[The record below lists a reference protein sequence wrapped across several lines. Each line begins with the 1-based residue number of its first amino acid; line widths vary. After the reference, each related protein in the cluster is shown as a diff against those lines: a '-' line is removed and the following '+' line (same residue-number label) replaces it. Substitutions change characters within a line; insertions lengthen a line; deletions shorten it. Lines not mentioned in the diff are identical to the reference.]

1 MKFLKIMQE
10 NFISKL
16 IAVFILSALSLA
28 VCACSEKTPEQIAA
42 ENAKKTDIAVRR
54 SKVFLFDEKP
64 AQAIQMLEQVYQEC
78 GPSAILCEAL
88 ADAYAQ
94 DGQLPSAAMFYD
106 RAADLKN
113 GDPELEINAAKCY
126 EQSNL
131 PDSAVKAY
139 SKYLKSKPQDM
150 VAWKA
155 MAKCLEKQEKYQE
168 ALNAY
173 LAALK
178 AAGRNPTSAEAASI
192 GVLFA
197 KTGNVPQARRWLEAA
212 YKATIP
218 ENIDTRRE
226 ILLALISVYLAE
238 KETVLLNATVEE
250 LDKMDP
256 NLVKE
261 KYPQLHAQLT
271 EFFKNLKEAEDALK
285 AEKAKKEAE
294 EKAKKEAEEK
304 AKKEAEEKA
313 KKEAEEK
320 AKKEAQDTMTKP
332 EAENKET
339 GGKSPTDAQQN
350 KPAQPAAG
358 TKDPKAA
365 ITETFSTPEN
375 EQIRDVEIKD
385 APSESTL
392 KSAES
397 SFDKLL
403 ELSKQSLSKGDARMA
418 EQAAHRAIALD
429 RNDTRGWRA
438 LAKAYELQ
446 NRDNDSYM
454 AAREAYVRAPD
465 DINATLFY
473 LRNASRIQNNEI
485 FLNSLYRAH
494 EKFPNNVEIL
504 VGLARTYKLI
514 GDNRNAKYFY
524 NVFLNMAPKEHPL
537 YQEMYDELEEILSK

>member
-10 NFISKL
+10 NFTFKL
-16 IAVFILSALSLA
+16 IAIFLLSALSFGL
-28 VCACSEKTPEQIAA
+28 CACSEKTPEQIAA

-78 GPSAILCEAL
+78 GPSALLCEAL

-192 GVLFA
+192 GILFT
-197 KTGNVPQARRWLEAA
+197 KIGNVPQARRWLEAA

-218 ENIDTRRE
+218 ENVDTRRE
-226 ILLALISVYLAE
+226 ILLSLLSVYLAE

-250 LDKMDP
+250 LDKMEP
-256 NLVKE
+256 NLVRE

-271 EFFKNLKEAEDALK
+271 EFFKNLKEAEEAIK

-294 EKAKKEAEEK
+294 EKEK

-320 AKKEAQDTMTKP
+320 AKKEAQEAKAISESAKKEENAGSQAEPEPGKP
-332 EAENKET
+332 A
-339 GGKSPTDAQQN
+339 SPAQQTN
-350 KPAQPAAG
+350 SQPPQ
-358 TKDPKAA
+358 DPKSA
-365 ITETFSTPEN
+365 ITETFSIAE

-385 APSESTL
+385 ESPEDTL
-392 KSAES
+392 KSAEG
-397 SFDKLL
+397 SFEKLL
-403 ELSKQSLSKGDARMA
+403 ELSKRSLAKGDAKTA
-418 EQAAHRAIALD
+418 EQAAHRAIAAN
-429 RNDTRGWRA
+429 RNDSQGWRA

-446 NRDNDSYM
+446 NRDSDSYM

-537 YQEMYDELEEILSK
+537 YKEMYDELEELLSK

>member
-10 NFISKL
+10 NFTFKL
-16 IAVFILSALSLA
+16 IAIFLLSALSFGL
-28 VCACSEKTPEQIAA
+28 CACSEKTPEQIAA

-78 GPSAILCEAL
+78 GPSALLCEAL

-192 GVLFA
+192 GILFT
-197 KTGNVPQARRWLEAA
+197 KIGNVPQARRWLEAA

-218 ENIDTRRE
+218 ENVDTRRE
-226 ILLALISVYLAE
+226 ILLSLLSVYLAE

-250 LDKMDP
+250 LDKMEP
-256 NLVKE
+256 NLVRE

-271 EFFKNLKEAEDALK
+271 EFFKNLKEAEEALK

-304 AKKEAEEKA
+304 AKKEAQEAKAISESA
-313 KKEAEEK
+313 KKEENAGSQAAPEPG
-320 AKKEAQDTMTKP
+320 KP
-332 EAENKET
+332 A
-339 GGKSPTDAQQN
+339 SPAQQTN
-350 KPAQPAAG
+350 SQPPQ
-358 TKDPKAA
+358 DPKSA
-365 ITETFSTPEN
+365 ITEIFSIAE
-375 EQIRDVEIKD
+375 EQMRDVEIKD
-385 APSESTL
+385 ESPEDTL
-392 KSAES
+392 KSAEG
-397 SFDKLL
+397 SFEKLL
-403 ELSKQSLSKGDARMA
+403 ELSKRSLAKGDAKTA
-418 EQAAHRAIALD
+418 EQAAHRAIAAN
-429 RNDTRGWRA
+429 RNDSQGWRA

-537 YQEMYDELEEILSK
+537 YKEMYDELEELLSK

>member
-10 NFISKL
+10 NFTFKL
-16 IAVFILSALSLA
+16 IAIFLLSALSFGL
-28 VCACSEKTPEQIAA
+28 CACSEKTPEQIAA

-78 GPSAILCEAL
+78 GPSALLCEAL

-94 DGQLPSAAMFYD
+94 DGHLPSAAMFYD

-192 GVLFA
+192 GILFT
-197 KTGNVPQARRWLEAA
+197 KIGNVPQARRWLEAA

-218 ENIDTRRE
+218 ENVDTRRE
-226 ILLALISVYLAE
+226 ILLALLSVYLAE

-250 LDKMDP
+250 LDKMEP
-256 NLVKE
+256 NLVRE

-271 EFFKNLKEAEDALK
+271 EFFKNLKEAEEAIK

-294 EKAKKEAEEK
+294 EKEK

-320 AKKEAQDTMTKP
+320 AKKEAQEAKAISESAKKEENAGSQAEPEPGKP
-332 EAENKET
+332 A
-339 GGKSPTDAQQN
+339 SPAQQTN
-350 KPAQPAAG
+350 SQPPQ
-358 TKDPKAA
+358 DPKSA
-365 ITETFSTPEN
+365 ITETFSIAE

-385 APSESTL
+385 ESPEDTL
-392 KSAES
+392 KSAEG
-397 SFDKLL
+397 SFEKLL
-403 ELSKQSLSKGDARMA
+403 ELSKRSLAKGDAKTA
-418 EQAAHRAIALD
+418 EQAAHRAIAAN
-429 RNDTRGWRA
+429 RNDSQGWRA

-537 YQEMYDELEEILSK
+537 YKEMYDELEELLSK

>member
-10 NFISKL
+10 NFTFKL
-16 IAVFILSALSLA
+16 IAIFLLSALSFGL
-28 VCACSEKTPEQIAA
+28 CACSEKTPEQIAA

-78 GPSAILCEAL
+78 GPSALLCEAL

-192 GVLFA
+192 GILFT
-197 KTGNVPQARRWLEAA
+197 KIGNVPQARRWLEAA

-218 ENIDTRRE
+218 ENVDTRRE
-226 ILLALISVYLAE
+226 ILLSLLSVYLAE

-250 LDKMDP
+250 LDKMEP
-256 NLVKE
+256 NLVRE

-271 EFFKNLKEAEDALK
+271 EFFKNLKEAEEALK
-285 AEKAKKEAE
+285 AEKAKKEAQ
-294 EKAKKEAEEK
+294 EKEK

-320 AKKEAQDTMTKP
+320 AKKEAQEAKAISESAKKEENAGSQAAPEPGKP
-332 EAENKET
+332 A
-339 GGKSPTDAQQN
+339 SPAQQTN
-350 KPAQPAAG
+350 SQPPQ
-358 TKDPKAA
+358 DPKSA
-365 ITETFSTPEN
+365 ITEIFSIAE
-375 EQIRDVEIKD
+375 EQMRDVEIKD
-385 APSESTL
+385 ESPEDTL
-392 KSAES
+392 KSAEG
-397 SFDKLL
+397 SFEKLL
-403 ELSKQSLSKGDARMA
+403 ELSKRSLAKGDTKTA
-418 EQAAHRAIALD
+418 EQAAHRAIAAN
-429 RNDTRGWRA
+429 RNDSQGWRA

-537 YQEMYDELEEILSK
+537 YKEMYDELEELLSK

>member
-10 NFISKL
+10 NFTFKL
-16 IAVFILSALSLA
+16 IAIFLLSALSFGL
-28 VCACSEKTPEQIAA
+28 CACSEKTPEQIAA

-78 GPSAILCEAL
+78 GPSALLCEAL

-192 GVLFA
+192 GILFT
-197 KTGNVPQARRWLEAA
+197 KIGNVPQARRWLEAA

-218 ENIDTRRE
+218 ENVDTRRE
-226 ILLALISVYLAE
+226 ILLSLLSVYLAE

-250 LDKMDP
+250 LDKMEP
-256 NLVKE
+256 NLVRE

-271 EFFKNLKEAEDALK
+271 EFFKNLKEAEEALK
-285 AEKAKKEAE
+285 AEKAKKEAQ
-294 EKAKKEAEEK
+294 EKEK

-320 AKKEAQDTMTKP
+320 AKKEAQEAKAISKSAKKEGNAGSQAAPEPGKP
-332 EAENKET
+332 A
-339 GGKSPTDAQQN
+339 SPAQQTN
-350 KPAQPAAG
+350 SQPPQ
-358 TKDPKAA
+358 DPKSA
-365 ITETFSTPEN
+365 ITEIFSIAE
-375 EQIRDVEIKD
+375 EQMRDVEIKD
-385 APSESTL
+385 ESPEDTL
-392 KSAES
+392 KSAEG
-397 SFDKLL
+397 SFEKLL
-403 ELSKQSLSKGDARMA
+403 ELSKRSLAKGDAKTA
-418 EQAAHRAIALD
+418 EQAAHRAIAAN
-429 RNDTRGWRA
+429 RNDSQGWRA

-537 YQEMYDELEEILSK
+537 YKEMYDELEELLSK

>member
-10 NFISKL
+10 NFTFKL
-16 IAVFILSALSLA
+16 IAIFLLSALSFGL
-28 VCACSEKTPEQIAA
+28 CACSEKTPEQIAA

-78 GPSAILCEAL
+78 GPSALLCEAL

-192 GVLFA
+192 GILFT
-197 KTGNVPQARRWLEAA
+197 KIGNVPQARRWLEAA

-218 ENIDTRRE
+218 ENVDTRRE
-226 ILLALISVYLAE
+226 ILLSLLSVYLAE

-250 LDKMDP
+250 LDKMEP
-256 NLVKE
+256 NLVRE

-271 EFFKNLKEAEDALK
+271 EFFKNLKEAEEALK

-294 EKAKKEAEEK
+294 EKEK

-320 AKKEAQDTMTKP
+320 AKKEAQEAKAISESAKKEENAGSQAAPEPGKP
-332 EAENKET
+332 A
-339 GGKSPTDAQQN
+339 SPAQQTN
-350 KPAQPAAG
+350 SQPPQ
-358 TKDPKAA
+358 DPKSA
-365 ITETFSTPEN
+365 ITEIFSIAE
-375 EQIRDVEIKD
+375 EQMRDVEIKD
-385 APSESTL
+385 ESPEDTL
-392 KSAES
+392 KSAEG
-397 SFDKLL
+397 SFEKLL
-403 ELSKQSLSKGDARMA
+403 ELSKRSLAKGDAKTA
-418 EQAAHRAIALD
+418 EQAAHRAIAAN
-429 RNDTRGWRA
+429 RNDSQGWRA

-537 YQEMYDELEEILSK
+537 YKEMYDELEELLSK

>member
-10 NFISKL
+10 NFTFKL
-16 IAVFILSALSLA
+16 IAIFLLSALSFGL
-28 VCACSEKTPEQIAA
+28 CACSEKTPEQIAA

-78 GPSAILCEAL
+78 GPSALLCEAL

-192 GVLFA
+192 GILFT
-197 KTGNVPQARRWLEAA
+197 KIGNVPQARRWLEAA

-218 ENIDTRRE
+218 ENVDTRRE
-226 ILLALISVYLAE
+226 ILLSLLSVYLAE

-250 LDKMDP
+250 LDKMEP
-256 NLVKE
+256 NLVRE

-271 EFFKNLKEAEDALK
+271 EFFKNLKEAEEALK
-285 AEKAKKEAE
+285 AEKAKKEAQ
-294 EKAKKEAEEK
+294 EKEK

-320 AKKEAQDTMTKP
+320 AKKEAQEAKAISEFAKKEENAGSQAAPEPGKP
-332 EAENKET
+332 A
-339 GGKSPTDAQQN
+339 SPAQQTN
-350 KPAQPAAG
+350 SQPPQ
-358 TKDPKAA
+358 DPKSA
-365 ITETFSTPEN
+365 ITEIFSIAE
-375 EQIRDVEIKD
+375 EQMRDVEIKD
-385 APSESTL
+385 ESPEDTL
-392 KSAES
+392 KSAEG
-397 SFDKLL
+397 SFEKLL
-403 ELSKQSLSKGDARMA
+403 ELSKRSLAKGDAKTA
-418 EQAAHRAIALD
+418 EQAAHRAIAAN
-429 RNDTRGWRA
+429 RNDSQGWRA

-537 YQEMYDELEEILSK
+537 YKEMYDELEELLSK

>member
-10 NFISKL
+10 NFTFKL
-16 IAVFILSALSLA
+16 SAIFLLSALSFGL
-28 VCACSEKTPEQIAA
+28 CACSEKTPEQIAA

-78 GPSAILCEAL
+78 GPSALLCEAL

-192 GVLFA
+192 GILFT
-197 KTGNVPQARRWLEAA
+197 KIGNVPQARRWLEAA

-218 ENIDTRRE
+218 ENVDTRRE
-226 ILLALISVYLAE
+226 ILLSLLSVYLAE

-250 LDKMDP
+250 LDKMEP
-256 NLVKE
+256 NLVRE

-271 EFFKNLKEAEDALK
+271 EFFKNLKEAEEALK
-285 AEKAKKEAE
+285 AEKAKKEAQ
-294 EKAKKEAEEK
+294 EKEK

-320 AKKEAQDTMTKP
+320 AKKEAQEAKAISESAKKEENAGSQAAPEPGKP
-332 EAENKET
+332 A
-339 GGKSPTDAQQN
+339 SPAQQTN
-350 KPAQPAAG
+350 SQPPQ
-358 TKDPKAA
+358 DPKSA
-365 ITETFSTPEN
+365 ITEIFSIAE
-375 EQIRDVEIKD
+375 EQMRDVEIKD
-385 APSESTL
+385 ESPEDTL
-392 KSAES
+392 KSAEG
-397 SFDKLL
+397 SFEKLL
-403 ELSKQSLSKGDARMA
+403 ELSKRSLAKGDAKTA
-418 EQAAHRAIALD
+418 EQAAHRAIAAN
-429 RNDTRGWRA
+429 RNDSQGWRA

-537 YQEMYDELEEILSK
+537 YKEMYDELEELLSK

>member
-10 NFISKL
+10 NFTFKL
-16 IAVFILSALSLA
+16 IAIFLLSALSFGL
-28 VCACSEKTPEQIAA
+28 CACSEKTPEQIAA

-78 GPSAILCEAL
+78 GPSALLCEAL

-192 GVLFA
+192 GILFT
-197 KTGNVPQARRWLEAA
+197 KIGNVPQARRWLEAA

-218 ENIDTRRE
+218 ENVDTRRE
-226 ILLALISVYLAE
+226 ILLSLLSVYLAE

-250 LDKMDP
+250 LDKMEP
-256 NLVKE
+256 NLVRE

-271 EFFKNLKEAEDALK
+271 EFFKNLKEAEEALK
-285 AEKAKKEAE
+285 AEKAKKEAQ
-294 EKAKKEAEEK
+294 EKEK

-320 AKKEAQDTMTKP
+320 AKKEAQEAKAISESAKKEENAGTQAAPEPGKP
-332 EAENKET
+332 A
-339 GGKSPTDAQQN
+339 SPAQQTN
-350 KPAQPAAG
+350 SQPPQ
-358 TKDPKAA
+358 DPKSA
-365 ITETFSTPEN
+365 ITEIFSIAE

-385 APSESTL
+385 ESPEDTL
-392 KSAES
+392 KSAEG
-397 SFDKLL
+397 SFEKLL
-403 ELSKQSLSKGDARMA
+403 ELSKRSLAKGDAKTA
-418 EQAAHRAIALD
+418 EQAAHRAIAAN
-429 RNDTRGWRA
+429 RNDSQGWRA

-537 YQEMYDELEEILSK
+537 YKEMYDELEELLSK

>member
-10 NFISKL
+10 NFTFKL
-16 IAVFILSALSLA
+16 IAIFLLSALSFGL
-28 VCACSEKTPEQIAA
+28 CACSEKTPEQIAA

-78 GPSAILCEAL
+78 GPSALLCEAL

-192 GVLFA
+192 GILFT
-197 KTGNVPQARRWLEAA
+197 KIGNVPQARRWLEAA

-218 ENIDTRRE
+218 ENVDTRRE
-226 ILLALISVYLAE
+226 ILLALLSVYLAE

-250 LDKMDP
+250 LDKMEP
-256 NLVKE
+256 NLVRE

-271 EFFKNLKEAEDALK
+271 EFFKNLKEAEEAIK

-294 EKAKKEAEEK
+294 EKEK

-320 AKKEAQDTMTKP
+320 AKKEAQEAKAISESAKKEENAGSQAEPEPGKP
-332 EAENKET
+332 A
-339 GGKSPTDAQQN
+339 SPAQQTN
-350 KPAQPAAG
+350 SQPPQ
-358 TKDPKAA
+358 DPKSA
-365 ITETFSTPEN
+365 ITETFSIAE

-385 APSESTL
+385 ESPEDTL
-392 KSAES
+392 KSAEG
-397 SFDKLL
+397 SFEKLL
-403 ELSKQSLSKGDARMA
+403 ELSKRSLAKGDAKTA
-418 EQAAHRAIALD
+418 EQAAHRAIAAN
-429 RNDTRGWRA
+429 RNDSQGWRA

-446 NRDNDSYM
+446 NRDSDSYM

-537 YQEMYDELEEILSK
+537 YKEMYDELEELLSK

>member
-10 NFISKL
+10 NFTFKL
-16 IAVFILSALSLA
+16 IAIFLLSALSFGL
-28 VCACSEKTPEQIAA
+28 CACSEKTPEQIAA

-78 GPSAILCEAL
+78 GPSALLCEAL

-192 GVLFA
+192 GILFT
-197 KTGNVPQARRWLEAA
+197 KIGNVPQARRWLEAA

-218 ENIDTRRE
+218 ENVDTRRE
-226 ILLALISVYLAE
+226 ILLSLLSVYLAE

-250 LDKMDP
+250 LDKMEP
-256 NLVKE
+256 NLVRE

-271 EFFKNLKEAEDALK
+271 EFFKNLKEAEEALK

-294 EKAKKEAEEK
+294 EKEK

-320 AKKEAQDTMTKP
+320 AKKEAQEAKAISESAKKEENAGSQAAPEPGKP
-332 EAENKET
+332 A
-339 GGKSPTDAQQN
+339 SPAQQTN
-350 KPAQPAAG
+350 SQPPQ
-358 TKDPKAA
+358 DPKSA
-365 ITETFSTPEN
+365 ITEIFSIAE
-375 EQIRDVEIKD
+375 EQMRDVEIKD
-385 APSESTL
+385 ESPEDTL
-392 KSAES
+392 KSAEG
-397 SFDKLL
+397 SFEKLL
-403 ELSKQSLSKGDARMA
+403 ELSKRSLAKGDAKTA
-418 EQAAHRAIALD
+418 EQAAHRAIAAN
-429 RNDTRGWRA
+429 RNDSQGWRA

-537 YQEMYDELEEILSK
+537 YKEMYDELEELLNK

>member
-10 NFISKL
+10 NFTFKL
-16 IAVFILSALSLA
+16 IAIFLLSALSFGL
-28 VCACSEKTPEQIAA
+28 CACSEKTPEQIAA

-78 GPSAILCEAL
+78 GPSALLCEAL

-192 GVLFA
+192 GILFT
-197 KTGNVPQARRWLEAA
+197 KIGNVPQARRWLEAA

-218 ENIDTRRE
+218 ENVDTRRE
-226 ILLALISVYLAE
+226 ILLALLSVYLAE

-250 LDKMDP
+250 LDKMEP
-256 NLVKE
+256 NLVRE

-271 EFFKNLKEAEDALK
+271 EFFKNLKEAEEALK

-294 EKAKKEAEEK
+294 EKEK

-320 AKKEAQDTMTKP
+320 AKKEAQEAKAISESAKKEENAGSQAEPEPGKP
-332 EAENKET
+332 A
-339 GGKSPTDAQQN
+339 SPAQQTN
-350 KPAQPAAG
+350 SQPPQ
-358 TKDPKAA
+358 DPKSA
-365 ITETFSTPEN
+365 ITETFSIAE

-385 APSESTL
+385 ESPEDTL
-392 KSAES
+392 KSAEG
-397 SFDKLL
+397 SFEKLL
-403 ELSKQSLSKGDARMA
+403 ELSKRSLAKGDAKTA
-418 EQAAHRAIALD
+418 EQAAHRAIAAN
-429 RNDTRGWRA
+429 RNDSQGWRA

-537 YQEMYDELEEILSK
+537 YKEMYDELEELLSK

>member
-10 NFISKL
+10 NFTFKL
-16 IAVFILSALSLA
+16 IAIFLLSALSFGL
-28 VCACSEKTPEQIAA
+28 CACSEKTPEQIAA

-78 GPSAILCEAL
+78 GPSALLCEAL

-192 GVLFA
+192 GILFT
-197 KTGNVPQARRWLEAA
+197 KIGNVPQARRWLEAA

-218 ENIDTRRE
+218 ENVDTRRE
-226 ILLALISVYLAE
+226 ILLALLSVYLAE

-250 LDKMDP
+250 LDKMEP
-256 NLVKE
+256 NLVRE

-271 EFFKNLKEAEDALK
+271 EFFKNLKEAEEAIK

-294 EKAKKEAEEK
+294 EKEK
-304 AKKEAEEKA
+304 AKKEAEKKA

-320 AKKEAQDTMTKP
+320 AKKEAQEAKAISESAKKEENAGSQAEPEPGKP
-332 EAENKET
+332 A
-339 GGKSPTDAQQN
+339 SPAQQTN
-350 KPAQPAAG
+350 SQPPQ
-358 TKDPKAA
+358 DPKSA
-365 ITETFSTPEN
+365 ITETFSIAE

-385 APSESTL
+385 ESPEDTL
-392 KSAES
+392 KSAEG
-397 SFDKLL
+397 SFEKLL
-403 ELSKQSLSKGDARMA
+403 ELSKRSLAKGDAKTA
-418 EQAAHRAIALD
+418 EQAAHRAIAAN
-429 RNDTRGWRA
+429 RNDSQGWRA

-537 YQEMYDELEEILSK
+537 YKEMYDELEELLNK

>member
-10 NFISKL
+10 NFTFKL
-16 IAVFILSALSLA
+16 IAIFLLSALSFGL
-28 VCACSEKTPEQIAA
+28 CACSEKTPEQIAA

-78 GPSAILCEAL
+78 GPSALLCEAL

-173 LAALK
+173 FAALK

-192 GVLFA
+192 GILFT
-197 KTGNVPQARRWLEAA
+197 KIGNVPQARRWLEAA

-218 ENIDTRRE
+218 ENVDTRRE
-226 ILLALISVYLAE
+226 ILLSLLSVYLAE

-250 LDKMDP
+250 LDKMEP
-256 NLVKE
+256 NLVRE

-271 EFFKNLKEAEDALK
+271 EFFKNLKEAEEALK

-294 EKAKKEAEEK
+294 EKEK

-320 AKKEAQDTMTKP
+320 AKKEAQEAKAISESAKKEENAGSQAAPEPGKP
-332 EAENKET
+332 A
-339 GGKSPTDAQQN
+339 SPAQQTN
-350 KPAQPAAG
+350 SQPPQ
-358 TKDPKAA
+358 DPKSA
-365 ITETFSTPEN
+365 ITEIFSIAE

-385 APSESTL
+385 ESPEDTL
-392 KSAES
+392 KSAEG
-397 SFDKLL
+397 SFEKLL
-403 ELSKQSLSKGDARMA
+403 ELSKRSLAKGDAKTA
-418 EQAAHRAIALD
+418 EQAAHRAIAAN
-429 RNDTRGWRA
+429 RNDSQGWRA

-537 YQEMYDELEEILSK
+537 YKEMYDELEELLSK

>member
-10 NFISKL
+10 NFTFKL
-16 IAVFILSALSLA
+16 IAIFLLSALSFGL
-28 VCACSEKTPEQIAA
+28 CACSEKTPEQIAA

-78 GPSAILCEAL
+78 GPSALLCEAL

-155 MAKCLEKQEKYQE
+155 MAKCLEKQERYQE

-192 GVLFA
+192 GILFT
-197 KTGNVPQARRWLEAA
+197 KIGNVPQARRWLEAA

-218 ENIDTRRE
+218 ENVDTRRE
-226 ILLALISVYLAE
+226 ILLSLLSVYLAE

-250 LDKMDP
+250 LDKMEP
-256 NLVKE
+256 NLVRE

-271 EFFKNLKEAEDALK
+271 EFFKNLKEAEEALK

-294 EKAKKEAEEK
+294 EKEK

-320 AKKEAQDTMTKP
+320 AKKEAQEAKAISESAKKEENAGSKAAPEPGKP
-332 EAENKET
+332 A
-339 GGKSPTDAQQN
+339 SPAQQTN
-350 KPAQPAAG
+350 SQPPQ
-358 TKDPKAA
+358 DPKSA
-365 ITETFSTPEN
+365 ITEIFSIAE

-385 APSESTL
+385 ESPEDTL
-392 KSAES
+392 KSAEG
-397 SFDKLL
+397 SFEKLL
-403 ELSKQSLSKGDARMA
+403 ELSKRSLAKGDAKTA
-418 EQAAHRAIALD
+418 EQAAHRAIAAN
-429 RNDTRGWRA
+429 RNDSQGWRA

-537 YQEMYDELEEILSK
+537 YKEMYDELEELLSK

>member
-10 NFISKL
+10 NFTFKL
-16 IAVFILSALSLA
+16 IAIFLLSALSFGL
-28 VCACSEKTPEQIAA
+28 CACSEKTPEQIAA

-78 GPSAILCEAL
+78 GPSALLCEAL

-192 GVLFA
+192 GILFT
-197 KTGNVPQARRWLEAA
+197 KIGNVPQARRWLEAA

-218 ENIDTRRE
+218 ENVDTRRE
-226 ILLALISVYLAE
+226 ILLSLLSVYLAE

-250 LDKMDP
+250 LDKMEP
-256 NLVKE
+256 NLVRE

-271 EFFKNLKEAEDALK
+271 EFFKNLKEAEEAIK

-294 EKAKKEAEEK
+294 EKEK

-320 AKKEAQDTMTKP
+320 AKKEAQ
-332 EAENKET
+332 EAKAISENKKKEENA
-339 GGKSPTDAQQN
+339 GSQAAPEPGKPASPAQQTN
-350 KPAQPAAG
+350 SQPPQ
-358 TKDPKAA
+358 DPKSA
-365 ITETFSTPEN
+365 ITEIFSIAE
-375 EQIRDVEIKD
+375 EQMRDVEIKD
-385 APSESTL
+385 ESPEDTL
-392 KSAES
+392 KSAEG
-397 SFDKLL
+397 SFEKLL
-403 ELSKQSLSKGDARMA
+403 ELSKRSLAKGDAKTA
-418 EQAAHRAIALD
+418 EQAAHRAIAAN
-429 RNDTRGWRA
+429 RNDSQGWRA

-537 YQEMYDELEEILSK
+537 YKEMYDELEELLSK

>member
-10 NFISKL
+10 NFTFKL
-16 IAVFILSALSLA
+16 IAIFLLSALSFGL
-28 VCACSEKTPEQIAA
+28 CACSEKTPEQIAA

-78 GPSAILCEAL
+78 GPSALLCEAL

-192 GVLFA
+192 GILFT
-197 KTGNVPQARRWLEAA
+197 KIGNVPQARRWLEAA

-218 ENIDTRRE
+218 ENVDTRRE
-226 ILLALISVYLAE
+226 ILLSLLSVYLAE

-250 LDKMDP
+250 LDKMEP
-256 NLVKE
+256 NLVRE

-271 EFFKNLKEAEDALK
+271 EFFKNLKEAEEAIK

-294 EKAKKEAEEK
+294 EKEK

-320 AKKEAQDTMTKP
+320 AKKEAQEAKAISESAKKEENAGSQAEPEPGKP
-332 EAENKET
+332 A
-339 GGKSPTDAQQN
+339 SPAQQTN
-350 KPAQPAAG
+350 SQPPQ
-358 TKDPKAA
+358 DPKSA
-365 ITETFSTPEN
+365 ITETFSIAE

-385 APSESTL
+385 ESPEDTL
-392 KSAES
+392 KSAEG
-397 SFDKLL
+397 SFEKLL
-403 ELSKQSLSKGDARMA
+403 ELSKRSLAKGDAKTA
-418 EQAAHRAIALD
+418 EQAAHRAIAAN
-429 RNDTRGWRA
+429 RNDSQGWRA

-537 YQEMYDELEEILSK
+537 YKEMYDELEELLNK

>member
-10 NFISKL
+10 NFTFKL
-16 IAVFILSALSLA
+16 IAIFLLSALSFGL
-28 VCACSEKTPEQIAA
+28 CACSEKTPEQIAA

-78 GPSAILCEAL
+78 GPSALLCEAL

-192 GVLFA
+192 GILFT
-197 KTGNVPQARRWLEAA
+197 KIGNVPQARRWLEAA

-218 ENIDTRRE
+218 ENVDTRRE
-226 ILLALISVYLAE
+226 ILLSLLSVYLAE

-250 LDKMDP
+250 LDKMEP
-256 NLVKE
+256 NLVRE

-271 EFFKNLKEAEDALK
+271 EFFKNLKEAEEAIK

-294 EKAKKEAEEK
+294 EKEK

-320 AKKEAQDTMTKP
+320 AKKEAQEAKAISESAKKEENAGTQAAPEPGKP
-332 EAENKET
+332 A
-339 GGKSPTDAQQN
+339 SPAQQTN
-350 KPAQPAAG
+350 SQLPQ
-358 TKDPKAA
+358 DPKSA
-365 ITETFSTPEN
+365 ITEIFSIAE
-375 EQIRDVEIKD
+375 EQMRDVEIKD
-385 APSESTL
+385 ESPEDTL
-392 KSAES
+392 KSAEG
-397 SFDKLL
+397 SFEKLL
-403 ELSKQSLSKGDARMA
+403 ELSKRSLAKGDAKTA
-418 EQAAHRAIALD
+418 EQAAHRAIAAN
-429 RNDTRGWRA
+429 RNDSQGWRA

-537 YQEMYDELEEILSK
+537 YKEMYDELEELLSK

>member
-10 NFISKL
+10 NFTFKL
-16 IAVFILSALSLA
+16 IAIFLLSALSFGL
-28 VCACSEKTPEQIAA
+28 CACSEKTPEQIAA

-78 GPSAILCEAL
+78 GPSALLCEAL

-192 GVLFA
+192 GILFT
-197 KTGNVPQARRWLEAA
+197 KIGNVPQARRWLEAA

-218 ENIDTRRE
+218 ENVDTRRE
-226 ILLALISVYLAE
+226 ILLSLLSVYLAE

-250 LDKMDP
+250 LDKMEP
-256 NLVKE
+256 NLVRE

-271 EFFKNLKEAEDALK
+271 EFFKNLKEAEEALK
-285 AEKAKKEAE
+285 AEKAKKEAQ
-294 EKAKKEAEEK
+294 EKEK

-320 AKKEAQDTMTKP
+320 AKKEAQEAKTISESAKKEENAGSQAAPEPGKP
-332 EAENKET
+332 A
-339 GGKSPTDAQQN
+339 SPAQQTN
-350 KPAQPAAG
+350 SQPPQ
-358 TKDPKAA
+358 DPKSA
-365 ITETFSTPEN
+365 ITETFSIAE

-385 APSESTL
+385 ESPEDTL
-392 KSAES
+392 KSAEG
-397 SFDKLL
+397 SFEKLL
-403 ELSKQSLSKGDARMA
+403 ELSKRSLAKGDAKTA
-418 EQAAHRAIALD
+418 EQAAHRAIAAN
-429 RNDTRGWRA
+429 RNDSQGWRA

-537 YQEMYDELEEILSK
+537 YKEMYDELEELLSK

>member
-10 NFISKL
+10 NFTFKL
-16 IAVFILSALSLA
+16 IAIFLLSALSFGL
-28 VCACSEKTPEQIAA
+28 CACSEKTPEQIAA

-78 GPSAILCEAL
+78 GPSALLCEAL

-192 GVLFA
+192 GILFT
-197 KTGNVPQARRWLEAA
+197 KIGNVPQARRWLEAA

-218 ENIDTRRE
+218 ENVDTRRE
-226 ILLALISVYLAE
+226 ILLSLLSVYLAE

-250 LDKMDP
+250 LDKMEP
-256 NLVKE
+256 NLVRE

-271 EFFKNLKEAEDALK
+271 EFFKNLKEAEEAIK
-285 AEKAKKEAE
+285 AEKAKKEAQ
-294 EKAKKEAEEK
+294 EKEK

-320 AKKEAQDTMTKP
+320 AKKEAQEAKAISESAKKEENAGSQAAPEPGKP
-332 EAENKET
+332 A
-339 GGKSPTDAQQN
+339 SPAQQTN
-350 KPAQPAAG
+350 SQPPQ
-358 TKDPKAA
+358 DPKSA
-365 ITETFSTPEN
+365 ITEIFSIAE
-375 EQIRDVEIKD
+375 EQTRDVEIKD
-385 APSESTL
+385 ESPEDTL
-392 KSAES
+392 KSAEG
-397 SFDKLL
+397 SFEKLL
-403 ELSKQSLSKGDARMA
+403 ELSKRSLAKGDAKTA
-418 EQAAHRAIALD
+418 EQAAHRAIAAN
-429 RNDTRGWRA
+429 RNDSQGWRA

-537 YQEMYDELEEILSK
+537 YKEMYDELEELLSK

>member
-10 NFISKL
+10 NFTFKL
-16 IAVFILSALSLA
+16 IAIFLLSALSFGL
-28 VCACSEKTPEQIAA
+28 CACSEKTPEQIAA

-78 GPSAILCEAL
+78 GPSALLCEAL

-192 GVLFA
+192 GILFT
-197 KTGNVPQARRWLEAA
+197 KIGNVPQARRWLEAA

-218 ENIDTRRE
+218 ENVDTRRE
-226 ILLALISVYLAE
+226 ILLSLLSVYLAE

-250 LDKMDP
+250 LDKMEP
-256 NLVKE
+256 NLVRE

-271 EFFKNLKEAEDALK
+271 EFFKNLKEAEEALK
-285 AEKAKKEAE
+285 AEKAKKEAQ
-294 EKAKKEAEEK
+294 EKEK

-320 AKKEAQDTMTKP
+320 AKKEAQEAKAISESAKKEENAGSQAEPEPGKP
-332 EAENKET
+332 A
-339 GGKSPTDAQQN
+339 SPAQQTN
-350 KPAQPAAG
+350 SQPPQ
-358 TKDPKAA
+358 DPKSA
-365 ITETFSTPEN
+365 ITETFSIAE

-385 APSESTL
+385 ESPEDTL
-392 KSAES
+392 KSAEG
-397 SFDKLL
+397 SFEKLL
-403 ELSKQSLSKGDARMA
+403 ELSKRSLAKGDAKTA
-418 EQAAHRAIALD
+418 EQAAHRAIAAN
-429 RNDTRGWRA
+429 RNDSQGWRA

-537 YQEMYDELEEILSK
+537 YKEMYDELEELLNK

>member
-10 NFISKL
+10 NFTFKL
-16 IAVFILSALSLA
+16 IAIFLLSALSFGL
-28 VCACSEKTPEQIAA
+28 CACSEKTPEQIAA

-78 GPSAILCEAL
+78 GPSALLCEAL

-192 GVLFA
+192 GILFT
-197 KTGNVPQARRWLEAA
+197 KIGNVPQARRWLEAA

-218 ENIDTRRE
+218 ENVDTRRE
-226 ILLALISVYLAE
+226 ILLSLLSVYLAE

-250 LDKMDP
+250 LDKMEP
-256 NLVKE
+256 NLVRE

-271 EFFKNLKEAEDALK
+271 EFFKNLKEAEEALK
-285 AEKAKKEAE
+285 AEKAKKEAQ
-294 EKAKKEAEEK
+294 EKEK

-320 AKKEAQDTMTKP
+320 AKKEAQEAKAISESVKKEENAGSQAAPEPGKP
-332 EAENKET
+332 A
-339 GGKSPTDAQQN
+339 SPAQQTN
-350 KPAQPAAG
+350 SQPPQ
-358 TKDPKAA
+358 DPKSA
-365 ITETFSTPEN
+365 ITEIFSIAE
-375 EQIRDVEIKD
+375 EQMRDVEIKD
-385 APSESTL
+385 ESPEDTL
-392 KSAES
+392 KSAEG
-397 SFDKLL
+397 SFEKLL
-403 ELSKQSLSKGDARMA
+403 ELSKRSLAKGDAKTA
-418 EQAAHRAIALD
+418 EQAAHRAIAAN
-429 RNDTRGWRA
+429 RNDSQGWRA

-537 YQEMYDELEEILSK
+537 YKEMYDELEELLSK

>member
-10 NFISKL
+10 NFTFKL
-16 IAVFILSALSLA
+16 IAIFLLSALSFGL
-28 VCACSEKTPEQIAA
+28 CACSEKTPEQIAA

-78 GPSAILCEAL
+78 GPSALLCEAL

-192 GVLFA
+192 GILFT
-197 KTGNVPQARRWLEAA
+197 KIGNVPQARRWLEAA

-218 ENIDTRRE
+218 ENVDTRRE
-226 ILLALISVYLAE
+226 ILLSLLSVYLAE

-250 LDKMDP
+250 LDKMEP
-256 NLVKE
+256 NLVRE

-271 EFFKNLKEAEDALK
+271 EFFKNLKEAEEAIK

-294 EKAKKEAEEK
+294 EKEK

-320 AKKEAQDTMTKP
+320 AKKEAQEANAISESAKKEENAGTQAAPEPGKP
-332 EAENKET
+332 A
-339 GGKSPTDAQQN
+339 SPAQQTN
-350 KPAQPAAG
+350 SQPPQ
-358 TKDPKAA
+358 DPKSA
-365 ITETFSTPEN
+365 ITETFSIAE

-385 APSESTL
+385 ESPEDTL
-392 KSAES
+392 KSAEG
-397 SFDKLL
+397 SFEKLL
-403 ELSKQSLSKGDARMA
+403 ELSKRSLAKGDAKTA
-418 EQAAHRAIALD
+418 EQAAHRAIAAN
-429 RNDTRGWRA
+429 RNDSQGWRA

-537 YQEMYDELEEILSK
+537 YKEMYDELEELLSK

>member
-10 NFISKL
+10 NFTFKL
-16 IAVFILSALSLA
+16 IAIFLLSALSFGL
-28 VCACSEKTPEQIAA
+28 CACSEKTPEQIAA

-78 GPSAILCEAL
+78 GPSALLCEAL

-192 GVLFA
+192 GILFT
-197 KTGNVPQARRWLEAA
+197 KIGNVPQARRWLEAA

-218 ENIDTRRE
+218 ENVDTRRE
-226 ILLALISVYLAE
+226 ILLSMLSVYLAE

-250 LDKMDP
+250 LDKMEP
-256 NLVKE
+256 NLVRE

-271 EFFKNLKEAEDALK
+271 EFFKNLKEAEEALK
-285 AEKAKKEAE
+285 AEKAKKEAQ
-294 EKAKKEAEEK
+294 EKEK

-320 AKKEAQDTMTKP
+320 AKKEAQEAKAISESAKKEENAGSQAAPEPGKP
-332 EAENKET
+332 A
-339 GGKSPTDAQQN
+339 SPAQQTN
-350 KPAQPAAG
+350 SQPPQ
-358 TKDPKAA
+358 DPKSA
-365 ITETFSTPEN
+365 ITETFSIAE

-385 APSESTL
+385 ESPEDTL
-392 KSAES
+392 KSAEG
-397 SFDKLL
+397 SFEKLL
-403 ELSKQSLSKGDARMA
+403 ELSKRSLAKGDAKTA
-418 EQAAHRAIALD
+418 EQAAHRAIAAN
-429 RNDTRGWRA
+429 RNDSQGWRA

-537 YQEMYDELEEILSK
+537 YKEMYDELEELLSK